1 MPQTKILVAVQDRE
15 HVESLVKLACEMA
28 HGAGA
33 DVIALHV
40 VEVGLGLP
48 LDADDAALD
57 RLGQQL
63 LELAHQAASQ
73 TCLKEISTRLVRA
86 REAGP
91 AIIREAEDQA
101 ADLIIL
107 GYRRKKSYVAKALL
121 GSAVE
126 YVTDYAPC
134 RVIVQTVPAAE
145 AKTATA

>member
-28 HGAGA
+28 QGTGA

-57 RLGQQL
+57 RAGQRL

-73 TCLKEISTRLVRA
+73 KCLKVISTRLVRA

-107 GYRRKKSYVAKALL
+107 GYRRKKSYVARALL

-126 YVTDYAPC
+126 YVTEHTPC
-134 RVIVQTVPAAE
+134 QVIVQTVPAVE
-145 AKTATA
+145 AKTAAA

>member
-1 MPQTKILVAVQDRE
+1 MPETKIIVALQDRE

-28 HGAGA
+28 QGTGA
-33 DVIALHV
+33 DVTALHV

-57 RLGQQL
+57 RTGQRL

-73 TCLKEISTRLVRA
+73 KYLKEISTRLVRA

-101 ADLIIL
+101 ADLIVL
-107 GYRRKKSYVAKALL
+107 GYRRKRSYVAKALL

-126 YVTDYAPC
+126 YVTKHAPC
-134 RVIVQTVPAAE
+134 RVIVQTVPAA
-145 AKTATA
+145 AVKTAAA